1 MVKSIVLYQP
11 KIVTINFSPQIIFRS
26 FWSSLPEPYSPSSS
40 RAKFSL
46 PLVGYLAYKLI
57 FWISFPSLSDSFYIL
72 QRRKISGTSVGQVAM
87 QIGLPYVICY
97 SDCMVVEQKK
107 VSATVST
114 QQHNCNSTRHRITQ
128 CWAWGLL
135 PTTLRKYKEVGLRW
149 GELDQVVF
157 YWSNPGHSSSHHSP
171 YCRLLPTICC
181 LEVLFYNLLT
191 SSETLEH
198 CNTSVKVLFLAVLAA
213 SAN

>member
-26 FWSSLPEPYSPSSS
+26 FWSSLPEQYSPSSS

-46 PLVGYLAYKLI
+46 PIVGYLAYKLI

-114 QQHNCNSTRHRITQ
+114 QQQQHTSLHHPVLSLRAFANHIKKIQGSRAEVRRIRPS
-128 CWAWGLL
+128 GLL
-135 PTTLRKYKEVGLRW
+135 L
-149 GELDQVVF
+149 
-157 YWSNPGHSSSHHSP
+157 
-171 YCRLLPTICC
+171 
-181 LEVLFYNLLT
+181 
-191 SSETLEH
+191 
-198 CNTSVKVLFLAVLAA
+198 VKPRTLFLAPFPLLPSIADYLLLRSPFLQSSNQFWDLGTLQHKCKSTV
-213 SAN
+213 SSSTSS